1 VVVHKDPR
9 TCMSPSPI
17 SYPDFVSSKTTLLPK
32 ADLSGADLGAVHL
45 FHANLGKAV
54 LVTTYLRDVGKVP
67 RGQPCA
73 SHDTDR
79 R

>member
-1 VVVHKDPR
+1 
-9 TCMSPSPI
+9 MSPSPI
-17 SYPDFVSSKTTLLPK
+17 SYPDFGLSRTTLLPK
-32 ADLSGADLGAVHL
+32 ADLSGADLGAARL
-45 FHANLGKAV
+45 FHANLGLAV
-54 LVTTYLRDVGKVP
+54 LVSTYLRDVGKVP

>member
-1 VVVHKDPR
+1 
-9 TCMSPSPI
+9 MSPSPI
-17 SYPDFVSSKTTLLPK
+17 SYPDFGLSRTTLLLK
-32 ADLSGADLGAVHL
+32 VDLSGADLGATHL
-45 FHANLGKAV
+45 FLANLGEAI
-54 LVTTYLRDVGKVP
+54 LVSIYLRDVGKVP